1 MKTWLKPIW
10 PWMRN
15 EYAITMLLFLV
26 WIIFFSQ
33 NNLVDRFRIISDI
46 NQLEADKEYYKKQI
60 NRDSTRLYELTTNK
74 ENLEKFAREQY
85 YMKKDDEDLFV
96 IIEEE
101 E

>member
-1 MKTWLKPIW
+1 MKNWFKPIW

-15 EYAITMLLFLV
+15 KYAITILLFLV

-33 NNLVDRFRIISDI
+33 NNLVDRFRMISDI
-46 NQLEADKEYYKKQI
+46 NQLEADKEYYKEQI
-60 NRDSTRLYELTTNK
+60 NRDSTRLHELTTNK

-85 YMKKDDEDLFV
+85 YMKKDDEDIFV

>member
-15 EYAITMLLFLV
+15 KYAITMLLFLV

>member
-1 MKTWLKPIW
+1 MKDWIKPIW

-15 EYAITMLLFLV
+15 KYAITILLFLV

-33 NNLVDRFRIISDI
+33 NNLVDRFRMISDI
-46 NQLEADKEYYKKQI
+46 NQLEADKEYYKEQI
-60 NRDSTRLYELTTNK
+60 NRDSTRLHELTTNN

-85 YMKKDDEDLFV
+85 YMKKDDEDIFV